1 MAKNKMQMVD
11 DDQIENVGIMSGFM
25 DDLDEM
31 MGEIDDDME
40 DDMEDEGDDDESD
53 MAKMLDRRPDSPE
66 ILMNNLRGDYRS
78 IDARREELADLVG
91 YNAAA
96 ETPDEVLAML
106 QPVLA
111 KQGVAALPMGNADVG
126 SLPMDPLTGIPP
138 QGGQPPMDPAMAGMP
153 PAPAP
158 AAPEGIASLPAE
170 MPMQMARGGIVQ
182 RFQAGSGAAGV
193 TRTPSPLDEFLAM
206 REQTPQDTMARTRE
220 LTPEYQELLG
230 VADKD
235 SMRSQMLFDIAKA
248 ALGFAGNVGPQGQAL
263 SGSFGARLAAAAS
276 ELPAQ
281 IGARSAAARTAE
293 TQARLAA
300 LQQAQSEREAI
311 LASNTALSAD
321 QRAILLEREKRAT
334 DLADKPRYRLATPD
348 ELAALGNPSGVV
360 QFDETAKKF
369 EISRDPVTNINTG
382 GGKLSDVLST
392 NAANQLDA
400 SYTQANA
407 ALGTLNTVNNIRPL
421 LEQELFSGPLS
432 QSQLFV
438 SRLGQSLGVGGES
451 NQEMLQN
458 TVIAMQGL
466 AEFELLAAQAMRGQ
480 GAITENER
488 ALIRR
493 ASAGDLGTMTQGEV
507 KELMGALEKTANYR
521 IQSHQNRLAQYY
533 TALKNDPASTQLLE
547 LYQIGNAPIMPV
559 TPPAASGSAATTT
572 APAGAS
578 AIQVDPVLLQAELR
592 RRAEGG
598 N

>member
-1 MAKNKMQMVD
+1 
-11 DDQIENVGIMSGFM
+11 
-25 DDLDEM
+25 
-31 MGEIDDDME
+31 
-40 DDMEDEGDDDESD
+40 
-53 MAKMLDRRPDSPE
+53 
-66 ILMNNLRGDYRS
+66 
-78 IDARREELADLVG
+78 VG

-96 ETPDEVLAML
+96 ETPDTVLAML

-111 KQGVAALPMGNADVG
+111 KQGVAGLPMGNADVG
-126 SLPMDPLTGIPP
+126 SLPMDPLTGMPP

-153 PAPAP
+153 PALAP
-158 AAPEGIASLPAE
+158 AAPQGIESLPME
-170 MPMQMARGGIVQ
+170 QPLKMARGGIVQ
-182 RFQAGSGAAGV
+182 YFQEGNGPEAPGGV
-193 TRTPSPLDEFLAM
+193 TQAPSPLDAFLAM
-206 REQTPQDTMARTRE
+206 RGQTPGDTMARTRE

-235 SMRSQMLFDIAKA
+235 AMRSQMLFDIART
-248 ALGFAGNVGPQGQAL
+248 ALGFAGNVGPQGQNL
-263 SGSFGARLAAAAS
+263 TGSFAARLAGAAS

-311 LASNTALSAD
+311 LASITALSAD

-334 DLADKPRYRLATPD
+334 DLAYNPRYRMATPE

-360 QFDETAKKF
+360 QYDETTRKF

-400 SYTQANA
+400 SYTQATA
-407 ALGTLNTVNNIRPL
+407 ALGTLNTVNNVRPL

-432 QSQLFV
+432 QSQMFV

-521 IQSHQNRLAQYY
+521 IQSHQNRLAQYS
-533 TALKNDPASTQLLE
+533 TALKDDPAATQLLG

-559 TPPAASGSAATTT
+559 TPPAASGSGATTT
-572 APAGAS
+572 VPAGAS
-578 AIQVDPVLLQAELR
+578 AIQVDPAAVQTELR
-592 RRAEGG
+592 RRAERG